1 MPRLSIQIDDA
12 LDDRLNKF
20 LPWGTKQRLMES
32 IIIMTCDA
40 VELHGKGLV
49 GLLLNQEFNLIT
61 QEMQKIK
68 KEASDGL

>member
-20 LPWGTKQRLMES
+20 LPWGTKQRLMEA
-32 IIIMTCDA
+32 IIIMTCEA

-49 GLLLNQEFNLIT
+49 GLLLNQEFNLVT
-61 QEMQKIK
+61 QEVKKK
-68 KEASDGL
+68 KEEANGVN

>member
-1 MPRLSIQIDDA
+1 MPRLSIQIDDK

-20 LPWGTKQRLMES
+20 LPWGSKQRTAEALL
-32 IIIMTCDA
+32 IMLCEA

-61 QEMQKIK
+61 QEVK
-68 KEASDGL
+68 KRKEESNAG